1 MHDVVHPRTPVGEA
15 EIKDV
20 AHAALLLG
28 ESLNRLQDH
37 LADVDAA
44 TDVRGWLGCAAIQ
57 ANQLTDLLL
66 GHRLRLSALEVAS
79 VHGL

>member
-1 MHDVVHPRTPVGEA
+1 MSKNLLKISPAIIRRMHDVVHPRTPVGEA

-28 ESLNRLQDH
+28 ESLNRWQDH

-44 TDVRGWLGCAAIQ
+44 TDEHNCLAG
-57 ANQLTDLLL
+57 
-66 GHRLRLSALEVAS
+66 
-79 VHGL
+79 